1 MPGPLKNARQEAFC
15 LLIIGPV
22 AKGEMSQAEAYLKAG
37 YKSRDKDVARR
48 NASQLVT
55 KADIEARCVELQ
67 AAQRAVVAK
76 VMDRYEL
83 TTDKIVQQLAYTAF
97 ASLSDFMKVEK
108 RTIMRGGVEV
118 EIEIEVM
125 KNISEMTREQAAAIK
140 LVAMPDGTI
149 RKELRDPA
157 ASLRLLGLHR
167 GMFAGEDGGM
177 GAPPPGSVTHVYNDN
192 RTVFVDNAP

>member
-1 MPGPLKNARQEAFC
+1 MYIVRTLPEFDAWLK
-15 LLIIGPV
+15 G
-22 AKGEMSQAEAYLKAG
+22 S
-37 YKSRDKDVARR
+37 
-48 NASQLVT
+48 
-55 KADIEARCVELQ
+55 
-67 AAQRAVVAK
+67 
-76 VMDRYEL
+76 
-83 TTDKIVQQLAYTAF
+83 TDKIVQQLAYTAF

-177 GAPPPGSVTHVYNDN
+177 GAPPPGSVTNVYNDN
-192 RTVFVDNAP
+192 RTVFVDNAPRETREQWEARVRARIAGGQRPFADESIRQRPVDAAAGAAKRRN